1 MVQRARLNQAIDGGM
16 EMMKKLILPL
26 SLGLTMLAIG
36 SCSDT
41 PKSPDVSDS
50 IRKSLDQA
58 GLNDVSVSQDRDKGV
73 VTLTGTVTNDSDK
86 SRAESIAKA
95 IAGNQVVADQIA
107 VRPPG
112 QESTMKK
119 VDSDLDSGIEKNF
132 DALLARQKLDKNVK
146 YSAKNGVLTLTGE
159 VNSQAKRAY
168 VQKLAEEVPN
178 VKQVVNEI
186 QVKNQKATALN

>member
-1 MVQRARLNQAIDGGM
+1 
-16 EMMKKLILPL
+16 MMKKFFLPTL
-26 SLGLTMLAIG
+26 LGLTMVAVY
-36 SCSDT
+36 SCSET
-41 PKSPDVSDS
+41 PKSPDVSDT

-58 GLNDVSVSQDRDKGV
+58 SLNDVSVSQDRDKGV
-73 VTLTGTVTNDSDK
+73 VTLTGTVASDSDK

-112 QESTMKK
+112 QESVAKK
-119 VDSDLDSGIEKNF
+119 VDSDLDSAIEKNF
-132 DALLARQKLDKNVK
+132 DAMLIHEKLDKNVK

-168 VQKLAEEVPN
+168 VEKMAGQVPN
-178 VKQVVNEI
+178 VRQVVNEL
-186 QVKNQKATALN
+186 QVKNQKATASN

>member
-1 MVQRARLNQAIDGGM
+1 
-16 EMMKKLILPL
+16 MMKKLFLPTL
-26 SLGLTMLAIG
+26 LGLTMIVVYG
-36 SCSDT
+36 CSET
-41 PKSPDVSDS
+41 PKSPDVSDT

-58 GLNDVSVSQDRDKGV
+58 GLNDVSISQDRDKGV
-73 VTLTGTVTNDSDK
+73 VTLTGTVASDSDK

-112 QESTMKK
+112 QENVAKK
-119 VDSDLDSGIEKNF
+119 VDSDLDSAIEKNF
-132 DALLARQKLDKNVK
+132 DAMLIREKLDKNVK

-168 VQKLAEEVPN
+168 VEKMAGQVPN
-178 VKQVVNEI
+178 VRQVVNEL
-186 QVKNQKATALN
+186 QVKNQKATASN

>member
-1 MVQRARLNQAIDGGM
+1 M
-16 EMMKKLILPL
+16 EEMKMKKFILPI
-26 SLGLTMLAIG
+26 SLGLAMLAIG
-36 SCSDT
+36 GCSET

-50 IRKSLDQA
+50 IRKSFDQA

-73 VTLTGTVTNDSDK
+73 VTLTGTVTSDSDK

-112 QESTMKK
+112 AESMMKK
-119 VDSDLDSGIEKNF
+119 VDSDTDSGIEKNF
-132 DALLARQKLDKNVK
+132 DAMLVQQKLDKNVK

-159 VNSQAKRAY
+159 VNSQAKRSY
-168 VQKLAEEVPN
+168 VEKLAGQVPN
-178 VKQVVNEI
+178 VKQVVNEL
-186 QVKNQKATALN
+186 QVKNQKATASN